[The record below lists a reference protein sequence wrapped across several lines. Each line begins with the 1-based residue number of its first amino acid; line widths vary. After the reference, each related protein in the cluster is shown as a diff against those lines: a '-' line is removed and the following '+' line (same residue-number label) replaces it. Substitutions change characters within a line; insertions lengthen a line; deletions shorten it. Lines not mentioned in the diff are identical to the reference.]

1 MRGPCYLNCHKIY
14 QFTYKCIM
22 WKFHTQKYKKYEN
35 IKVWVHE
42 NKKNMMIWKIWPS
55 KNYDFSKNISM
66 LHVWI
71 WMMSKINILPL
82 IY

>member
-42 NKKNMMIWKIWPS
+42 NKKKIWWFE
-55 KNYDFSKNISM
+55 KYDRLKIMIFQKYKYAI
-66 LHVWI
+66 WI